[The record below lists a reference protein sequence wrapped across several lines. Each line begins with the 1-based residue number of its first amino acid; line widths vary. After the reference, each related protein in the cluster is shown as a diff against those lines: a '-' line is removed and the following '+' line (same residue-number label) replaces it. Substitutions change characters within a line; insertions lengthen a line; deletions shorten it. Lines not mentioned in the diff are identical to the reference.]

1 MKMFLE
7 LQAQKVKENFFIA
20 ECLLSVL
27 YVIGSCLRVL
37 NKKQKVFDLYAQVHR
52 TTRSKTLKGL
62 VEPYIKNN
70 LALCWVNN
78 TPPDLE
84 SAKKLIGFGKIQV
97 FGAPSENNKGVI
109 FVKFSETF
117 KILATCFNLN
127 ELMKKYYI
135 VLEPSWSGYC
145 DRDILFFTQFKDPV
159 FILAAEKDDYRFL
172 EALQTNVVPVD
183 RGPCDWV
190 NPSLSEPFVGEAKA
204 YDIVMNSNW
213 GKEKRHYVFFEALK
227 KIEQPL
233 KIALIGMPWRGRS
246 MDDTKQL
253 ERYFNLHHQITYFE
267 CIPFEE
273 VMKINAQSKIAVL
286 MSLKEG
292 SNRAIAEALFCDT
305 PGLVLT
311 THVGGINKNIT
322 PDTGIHS
329 SEAELAKNIVH
340 LLENH
345 QKFETRKWALA
356 NIACDVSTRLVEN
369 QIQAKALQQNTN
381 AKVKIA
387 IRTNAPEQCV
397 ANPDERLWC
406 LKYSEGL
413 KEYLLSKLI

>member
-7 LQAQKVKENFFIA
+7 LQIQRLKENFFIA
-20 ECLLSVL
+20 ECVLSVL
-27 YVIGSCLRVL
+27 YLIGTCLRL
-37 NKKQKVFDLYAQVHR
+37 INNKQKVFDFYAQVHR
-52 TTRSKTLKGL
+52 TTRSKALKGL
-62 VEPYIKNN
+62 VEPFIKNN

-97 FGAPSENNKGVI
+97 FGAPSDCNKGVI

-127 ELMKKYYI
+127 ELMKQYYI

-145 DRDILFFTQFKDPV
+145 DRDILFFTQFSDPV
-159 FILAAEKDDYRFL
+159 FILAAEQDDYRFL
-172 EALQTNVVPVD
+172 QSLNSNVVPVD

-190 NPSLSEPFVGEAKA
+190 NPSLSAPYVDEPKT

-227 KIEQPL
+227 KIKKPL
-233 KIALIGMPWRGRS
+233 KVALIGMPWRGRS
-246 MDDTKQL
+246 IDDVKQL
-253 ERYFNLHHQITYFE
+253 AAYYNLQHQLTYFE

-292 SNRAIAEALFCDT
+292 SNRAIAEALFCNT
-305 PGLVLT
+305 PGIVLT

-322 PDTGIHS
+322 AETGVHS
-329 SEAELAKNIVH
+329 NETDLAQNIVQ
-340 LLENH
+340 LLNNSE
-345 QKFETRKWALA
+345 KFKTRDWALA
-356 NIACDVSTRLVEN
+356 NISCDVSTRMVEEL
-369 QIQAKALQQNTN
+369 IQKEAQKESASANI
-381 AKVKIA
+381 KIA
-387 IRTNAPEQCV
+387 VRTNAPEQCV
-397 ANPDERLWC
+397 AKATEKEK
-406 LKYSEGL
+406 LKKFNDTLETF
-413 KEYLLSKLI
+413 LID